1 MPKQLTNEQLG
12 DLLKQYQTE
21 QKNGLRAF
29 NGRLTKV
36 EHKISDFHDFMI
48 VQLDRQGRKGDTE
61 WRDLL
66 KKALTIIG
74 AALTIMSM
82 LIAAYLQATKR

>member
-12 DLLKQYQTE
+12 DLLKEYRVD

-36 EHKISDFHDFMI
+36 ERKISDFHDFMI
-48 VQLDRQGRKGDTE
+48 VQVDRQGRSGETQ
-61 WRDLL
+61 WQDLI

-74 AALTIMSM
+74 VALGIMSA
-82 LIAAYLQATKR
+82 LVTAFIQATKK